1 MKNKA
6 ILLTISLV
14 FMLALCGTV
23 SATEDVNEGDAGG
36 VDPDLP
42 DVPEETDTGS
52 QDNSVEDLELV
63 DPIIGVEV
71 NYEYPDDS
79 EIIPTITVQD
89 SEGNL
94 IDFEK
99 TYNLAHEEYEIS
111 FVYPGVT
118 ENTHFKI
125 TVSAPGYETQEQEI
139 PVNTNPISPTDPNF
153 YGHAVFD
160 LQATPNYR
168 LGREATKK
176 ADQLLNFATADDV
189 LCITTAGIPNIN
201 GTTSEDCL
209 EGILNGSKGKITF
222 GKGNLL
228 MLRKT
233 QNDPV
238 DFAFIV
244 RRGSALQA
252 VFFKNGSLTP
262 AYQGTFSENMSLNQ
276 WNNVIKPAFGDDA
289 YPYVSL
295 ANAWAVGLSSDV
307 LREGAFHGHIC
318 LGTISGYAMIETLL
332 KYYPPG
338 ELSEDKEAT
347 NYLVIGSPGNS
358 DDDVFVYAMDATPG
372 KRAYVGYSTTD
383 DNLVGFIR
391 WDGTNKIGTLVIMRF
406 NEEAVVQQFKQ
417 ETNLDAYSSISAE
430 LKFNKWLVQRLQNNP
445 ESLVEIVYA
454 FDGLTEEQV
463 NYLNGGTGSST
474 VQDAHGLDMEYILS
488 QTNLVPA
495 IAENMNYEIGNLTPE
510 EFKQIGIDAANM
522 AKEAFANE
530 MGIILSKDDPN
541 LHVLTNAGYV
551 RLDGQSTEMIWDGV
565 CDVLGSRL
573 SRTTLLPIHSAL
585 WSPLWFTFYLVR
597 PGEGIAGQAGSFGKF
612 SFTMDEDDHFLYGL
626 YIYYDPIT
634 KQLVMTKD
642 PEDKSIHD
650 IGPACDQA
658 NVKPLFDP
666 YFNNVHTIANAVT
679 YDPPFDM
686 LLVYLF
692 HNHMCPGVSPS
703 GLITDTIFEDYPLG
717 EDEKYMYITT
727 NDYCKDDGLL
737 YLLGISPG
745 AGTYFNQRVRNNT
758 GGRDGILIIWNE
770 KTQTAKVVILT
781 YRGPQFAPNSNQ
793 LKGFIAL
800 YKGETPDNLV
810 RDPVIASEAERLMT
824 KDELRTLLSGA
835 PESDDIFSYILGI
848 PADRTLADLVPADG
862 GSQDGNQDGNIPGGN
877 TDGNQNG
884 SFLVPGSQS
893 GSGTG
898 LPGSSVGD
906 LGPSVNAASQVST
919 ETGESGETGSSHE
932 VSKVTP
938 ESEESGINT
947 LWIAVGAVLIG
958 SLVAIGF
965 FKGTILGML
974 K

>member
-1 MKNKA
+1 
-6 ILLTISLV
+6 
-14 FMLALCGTV
+14 MLALCGTV
-23 SATEDVNEGDAGG
+23 SATEDVTGGDPGG
-36 VDPDLP
+36 LADSELLESN
-42 DVPEETDTGS
+42 EETDTEADDYSGEQS
-52 QDNSVEDLELV
+52 ELV
-63 DPIIGVEV
+63 DPIITYQL
-71 NYEYPDDS
+71 NFAEYPDDS
-79 EIIPTITVQD
+79 GINPSFTVTD
-89 SEGNL
+89 SEGNS
-94 IDFEK
+94 IA
-99 TYNLAHEEYEIS
+99 YNHNPVAKQIS
-111 FVYPGVT
+111 FDYAGVDEGT
-118 ENTHFKI
+118 IFNIK
-125 TVSAPGYETQEQEI
+125 VNVPGYQMLEKNVQ
-139 PVNTNPISPTDPNF
+139 VSSNPLDPADPNF
-153 YGHAVFD
+153 YANVVFEM
-160 LQATPNYR
+160 QATPNYR
-168 LGREATKK
+168 LGREVTKK
-176 ADQLLNFATADDV
+176 ADQLLNFATADEV

-209 EGILNGSKGKITF
+209 EGILNGSAGKITY

-238 DFAFIV
+238 DFAFIT
-244 RRGSALQA
+244 RRGTNLQA
-252 VFFKNGSLTP
+252 VYFKNGSLTP

-295 ANAWAVGLSSDV
+295 SNAWAVGLSSDV

-338 ELSEDKEAT
+338 ELSTDKEAT

-372 KRAYVGYSTTD
+372 KRAYIGYSTTD

-391 WDGTNKIGTLVIMRF
+391 WNNTTKTGTLVIMRF

-417 ETNLDAYSSISAE
+417 ETNLEAYSSISAE

-454 FDGLTEEQV
+454 FDGLIEEQC

-495 IAENMNYEIGNLTPE
+495 QAENMNYQQGNLTPE
-510 EFKQIGIDAANM
+510 EIKQIGNDAANK
-522 AKEAFANE
+522 AIEAFANE
-530 MGIILSKDDPN
+530 MGITLSKDDPN
-541 LHVLTNAGYV
+541 LRVLTTAGYV
-551 RLDGQSTEMIWDGV
+551 RLDGQSTEIIWDGIY
-565 CDVLGSRL
+565 DVLGSRL

-585 WSPLWFTFYLVR
+585 WSPLWFSFYLVR
-597 PGEGIAGQAGSFGKF
+597 PGEGIAGTAGKFGKF

-626 YIYYDPIT
+626 YMYYDPVT

-642 PEDKSIHD
+642 SENKSIHD
-650 IGPACDQA
+650 IGPACDQSK
-658 NVKPLFDP
+658 VKPLFDP
-666 YFNNVHTIANAVT
+666 HFNNVHTIANAVV

-703 GLITDTIFEDYPLG
+703 GLIADTIFEDYPLG
-717 EDEKYMYITT
+717 EDEKYMYVTT
-727 NDYCKDDGLL
+727 SNYCKDDGLL

-745 AGTYFNQRVRNNT
+745 AGTFFNQRVKDNT
-758 GGRDGILIIWNE
+758 SPNGDRRDGILILWNE
-770 KTQTAKVVILT
+770 KTQTAKVIILN
-781 YRGPQFAPNSNQ
+781 YQGPQFAPNSNQ

-810 RDPVIASEAERLMT
+810 SAPVIAAEAERMMT
-824 KDELRTLLSGA
+824 KEELRTLLSGA
-835 PESDDIFSYILGI
+835 PESDNIFNYILGI
-848 PADRTLADLVPADG
+848 PADRTLADLIPAENGNQDG
-862 GSQDGNQDGNIPGGN
+862 NQNGSQDGNQDGNSII
-877 TDGNQNG
+877 
-884 SFLVPGSQS
+884 PGSQN
-893 GSGTG
+893 GGNG
-898 LPGSSVGD
+898 LPAGSVGEA
-906 LGPSVNAASQVST
+906 GPAVNAASQT
-919 ETGESGETGSSHE
+919 EVTTQTGESVGATGTSHE

-938 ESEESGINT
+938 ESEASGLNT
-947 LWIAVGAVLIG
+947 IWIAVGAVLIG
-958 SLVAIGF
+958 SLVALGF
-965 FKGTILGML
+965 FKGTIMGML